1 MTGADSNVQGSTA
14 DNFSLVT
21 GGPFFRALR
30 RMGLFEPHQ
39 NIKRVVAWWLL
50 TCVPILAFSIGEGT
64 AWGNKVKIP
73 LLYDFS
79 MYGRFLFALPLLIAA
94 EIVLDPFIR
103 RVVSFFNSS
112 GIIREGDLP
121 AYHAVLA
128 RIVRLRD
135 SALIELLL
143 ALVACIPFFLLV
155 ADYQWVSNQ
164 VSAWHGTTSA
174 GLSPAGWWFVFV
186 GSPVPRFL
194 TLRWLWRYALWVY
207 LLHSV
212 SKLNLNLMPTHPDRL
227 GGLGS
232 VLFAQQR
239 FGILATAIGSVLAG
253 QFANEIAHFG
263 ETLRGIRAPTGVF
276 IVISVVLVLLPLTV
290 FSLKLFEA
298 RRDGLARYSLVGRG
312 VTAAF
317 DIKYARPGGSPSESM
332 IGTQDPSSL
341 IDYISS
347 YDVIRDTRV
356 IPMSKRAVIYIAAL
370 AAAPFALVWVF
381 ATPLDRVIAE
391 ILKKLL

>member
-1 MTGADSNVQGSTA
+1 
-14 DNFSLVT
+14 
-21 GGPFFRALR
+21 
-30 RMGLFEPHQ
+30 
-39 NIKRVVAWWLL
+39 
-50 TCVPILAFSIGEGT
+50 
-64 AWGNKVKIP
+64 
-73 LLYDFS
+73 
-79 MYGRFLFALPLLIAA
+79 
-94 EIVLDPFIR
+94 
-103 RVVSFFNSS
+103 
-112 GIIREGDLP
+112 
-121 AYHAVLA
+121 
-128 RIVRLRD
+128 
-135 SALIELLL
+135 
-143 ALVACIPFFLLV
+143 
-155 ADYQWVSNQ
+155 
-164 VSAWHGTTSA
+164 
-174 GLSPAGWWFVFV
+174 
-186 GSPVPRFL
+186 
-194 TLRWLWRYALWVY
+194 
-207 LLHSV
+207 
-212 SKLNLNLMPTHPDRL
+212 MPTHPDRL